1 MSEDSR
7 IEIDNEKIRRNKRGI
22 IVLIILFVIVC
33 LGCMCSC
40 YLLSDLPRFYQFS
53 LLHFTDE
60 GKAAKALLEEAEIW
74 EVEYFDDFEEDI
86 ELWGVGTD
94 KYTFGTYIRT
104 IEEGVYRID
113 ATAKEAFYHRET
125 LDNRPV
131 SDFYLSVEVD
141 KTSGSYNGEYGV
153 VFRKKAP
160 NFYNF
165 TINDSGTFVVR
176 IMYKGE
182 WDQLMVGNY
191 FPRGG
196 QDKPRK
202 ITVIA
207 KGSDFYFYVDD
218 QFVTHVEDDRLRS
231 GFVGVTFGLDYDGE
245 QAVFEFDNFEL
256 RVPQE

>member
-7 IEIDNEKIRRNKRGI
+7 IEIDKQKEQRNKRGI
-22 IVLIILFVIVC
+22 IVLICLFVGVC
-33 LGCMCSC
+33 LLSLCVC
-40 YLLSDLPRFYQFS
+40 YFSMNLS
-53 LLHFTDE
+53 LLYQYSLSNFTDE
-60 GKAAKALLEEAEIW
+60 GKAAKALIEEAENW
-74 EVEYFDDFEEDI
+74 EVKFFDNFEEDNQ
-86 ELWGVGTD
+86 LWWVGTD
-94 KYTFGTYIRT
+94 SSKYGIFEQT
-104 IEEGVYRID
+104 IEDGAYRID
-113 ATAKEAFYHRET
+113 ATAKQGFYRRET
-125 LDNRPV
+125 FDIRPI

-218 QFVTHVEDDRLRS
+218 QFVTHVDDDRLRS

-256 RVPQE
+256 RVPGE